1 MEPDLNVP
9 GITEFH
15 LFDNCIIGLMPNDG
29 IARILA
35 NNTPHPGSG
44 TGIPRVF
51 WKPNHHSQSI
61 QPILNPFSIDQVI
74 RSLR

>member
-1 MEPDLNVP
+1 MHHIKSAHAILYVSNQALSCRFYQRIFRMEPDLNVP

-44 TGIPRVF
+44 TGIP
-51 WKPNHHSQSI
+51 
-61 QPILNPFSIDQVI
+61 
-74 RSLR
+74 